1 MNKIPRE
8 VLDAVE
14 DLYKDSQVD
23 PREYP
28 GVYIYW
34 QGCGDSGGIDDILF
48 MSQDGLDYAKRNDE
62 CPPRY
67 NFRPDT
73 PYPIEKMYA
82 CHTVRNQ
89 YDNPDRLVPIAGNHR
104 HELTIDQW
112 VYQYFDVCEIND
124 GGFAHCFIEMPHG
137 KVWGNSYNWIQTEE
151 EVRHDRYED

>member
-14 DLYKDSQVD
+14 DLYKNSQVD

-34 QGCGDSGGIDDILF
+34 QGCGDSGGIDEIHFL
-48 MSQDGLDYAKRNDE
+48 SKKGLEYAKRQD
-62 CPPRY
+62 CAPPRWLAQHAGD
-67 NFRPDT
+67 NPT
-73 PYPIEKMYA
+73 EEMYA
-82 CHTVRNQ
+82 CETYTTQ
-89 YDNPDRLVPIAGNHR
+89 YDSTQRQRPISANYR

-112 VYQYFDVCEIND
+112 VYQHFDVCEIND

-137 KVWGNSYNWIQTEE
+137 KVWGNSYNWVQTEE
-151 EVRHDRYED
+151 EVRYDRYED

>member
-14 DLYKDSQVD
+14 DLYKASQVD

-48 MSQDGLDYAKRNDE
+48 MTEDGLNFAKHNDE

-73 PYPIEKMYA
+73 PYPIDKMYA

-89 YDNPDRLVPIAGNHR
+89 YDTQDRTR
-104 HELTIDQW
+104 T
-112 VYQYFDVCEIND
+112 YC
-124 GGFAHCFIEMPHG
+124 
-137 KVWGNSYNWIQTEE
+137 
-151 EVRHDRYED
+151 R

>member
-14 DLYKDSQVD
+14 DLYKNNQVD

-48 MSQDGLDYAKRNDE
+48 MSKDGLNFAKHNDL

-67 NFRPDT
+67 NFHRDT
-73 PYPIEKMYA
+73 PYPIDKMYA

-89 YDNPDRLVPIAGNHR
+89 YDNQDRLVPIAGNHR
-104 HELTIDQW
+104 HELTLDEW
-112 VYQYFDVCEIND
+112 VYNYFDVCEIND
-124 GGFAHCFIEMPHG
+124 GGFAHVFIEMPHG
-137 KVWGNSYNWIQTEE
+137 KVWGNSYNWVQTEE
-151 EVRHDRYED
+151 CIRHDSYED

>member
-1 MNKIPRE
+1 MMNKIPRE

-14 DLYKDSQVD
+14 DLYKNSQVD

-34 QGCGDSGGIDDILF
+34 QGCGDSGGIDDIHFL
-48 MSQDGLDYAKRNDE
+48 SKDGLEYAKRQD
-62 CPPRY
+62 CAPPRWLAGP
-67 NFRPDT
+67 NDNMP
-73 PYPIEKMYA
+73 EKMYA
-82 CHTVRNQ
+82 CEMYTPT
-89 YDNPDRLVPIAGNHR
+89 YDPTPRQRPISANMR

-112 VYQYFDVCEIND
+112 VYQHFDVCEIND

-151 EVRHDRYED
+151 EVRYDRYED

>member
-1 MNKIPRE
+1 MNKVPRE

-14 DLYKDSQVD
+14 DLYKNSQVD

-48 MSQDGLDYAKRNDE
+48 LSKDGLDFAKRNDE
-62 CPPRY
+62 APPRWAGRA
-67 NFRPDT
+67 NDPF
-73 PYPIEKMYA
+73 PIEKMYA
-82 CHTVRNQ
+82 CEMYTPG
-89 YDNPDRLVPIAGNHR
+89 YDPTPRQRPICGNHR

-112 VYQYFDVCEIND
+112 VYQHFDVCEIND

-137 KVWGNSYNWIQTEE
+137 KVWGNSYNWVQTEE
-151 EVRHDRYED
+151 QVRFDSYED

>member
-14 DLYKDSQVD
+14 DLYKASQVD

-34 QGCGDSGGIDDILF
+34 QGCGDSGGIDEIYF
-48 MSQDGLDYAKRNDE
+48 MTPEGVEYAKRNDDA
-62 CPPRY
+62 PPRY
-67 NFRPDT
+67 NFRPEQAN
-73 PYPIEKMYA
+73 PAAKFYA
-82 CHTVRNQ
+82 CRLERGR
-89 YDNPDRLVPIAGNHR
+89 YDDQERLQPIAGNHR
-104 HELTIDQW
+104 HEMTIDEW
-112 VYQYFDVCEIND
+112 VYSHFDVCEIND

-151 EVRHDRYED
+151 CVRHDSYED

>member
-1 MNKIPRE
+1 MKKIPRK

-14 DLYKDSQVD
+14 DLYKNSQVD

-48 MSQDGLDYAKRNDE
+48 MTPHGLNYAKLNDE

-67 NFRPDT
+67 NEF
-73 PYPIEKMYA
+73 ISKNYA

-89 YDNPDRLVPIAGNHR
+89 YDNRERVVPIAGNHR
-104 HELTIDQW
+104 HELTLDEW
-112 VYQYFDVCEIND
+112 VYQHFDVCEIND
-124 GGFAHCFIEMPHG
+124 GGFAHVFIEMPHG
-137 KVWGNSYNWIQTEE
+137 KVWGNSYNWIQTEQ
-151 EVRHDRYED
+151 EVRFDHYED

>member
-14 DLYKDSQVD
+14 DLYKNSQVD

-34 QGCGDSGGIDDILF
+34 QGCGDSGGIDDIHFL
-48 MSQDGLDYAKRNDE
+48 SKEGLEYAKRQD
-62 CPPRY
+62 CAPPRWLSR
-67 NFRPDT
+67 NDGPNG
-73 PYPIEKMYA
+73 PEKMYA

-89 YDNPDRLVPIAGNHR
+89 WDNQERLVPIAGNHR

-112 VYQYFDVCEIND
+112 VYEHFDVCEIND

-137 KVWGNSYNWIQTEE
+137 KVWGNSYNWVQTEE
-151 EVRHDRYED
+151 EVRYDRYED